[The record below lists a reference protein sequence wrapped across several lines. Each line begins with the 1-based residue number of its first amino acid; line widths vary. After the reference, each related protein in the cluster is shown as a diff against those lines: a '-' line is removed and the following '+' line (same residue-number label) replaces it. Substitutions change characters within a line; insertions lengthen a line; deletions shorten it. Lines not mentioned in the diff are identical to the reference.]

1 MKLTLTP
8 NNSAAITRKLLPG
21 TTVIRQE
28 PGYPAVRGSIV
39 RVKKALCFVSD
50 LGGFRN
56 RTAAL
61 RGADGTTF
69 EILT

>member
-8 NNSAAITRKLLPG
+8 DNCAAIERKLIPG
-21 TTVIRQE
+21 STVIRQE
-28 PGYPAVRGSIV
+28 PGYPAVRGTIV

-61 RGADGTTF
+61 WGQAGTTF
-69 EILT
+69 EILA